1 MFLHKTQTKV
11 CGYFRGL
18 LSGLILL
25 SLSAAA
31 NATFI
36 SSNFVDNS
44 GYTAGVVSGLDW
56 DRGKMVRQ
64 THNTVLSLIT
74 RDSKSLRSVTTAVQF
89 DALVYNAGD
98 TDPLSGENYYILIPE
113 TRPLTLT
120 TGLLMTGASDNNS
133 GTFLVQESTSVSVP
147 EPSSL
152 LLMGIG
158 LVGLIFVRQRK

>member
-11 CGYFRGL
+11 CGYVRGL

-44 GYTAGVVSGLDW
+44 NYTTGVVSGPDW

-64 THNTVLSLIT
+64 THNAVLSLIT
-74 RDSKSLRSVTTAVQF
+74 RDSLSAGSIATAVQP
-89 DALVYNAGD
+89 DALFNNASD
-98 TDPLSGENYYILIPE
+98 IDPLSGANYYILIPE

-120 TGLLMTGASDNNS
+120 TGLLNTGTTYSNE
-133 GTFLVQESTSVSVP
+133 GTFLVRESTSVP

>member
-11 CGYFRGL
+11 CSYVRGL

-44 GYTAGVVSGLDW
+44 GYTAGVISGLNW
-56 DRGKMVRQ
+56 DKGKMVRQ

-74 RDSKSLRSVTTAVQF
+74 NDSLSLRSVTTAVQS
-89 DALVYNAGD
+89 DALVNNASD
-98 TDPLSGENYYILIPE
+98 IDPLSGANYYILIPE

-120 TGLLMTGASDNNS
+120 TGLLTTGASNS
-133 GTFLVQESTSVSVP
+133 NSETFLVRESTSVP

>member
-25 SLSAAA
+25 SLSAVA

-44 GYTAGVVSGLDW
+44 GYTAGVISGLNW
-56 DRGKMVRQ
+56 DKGKMVRQ

-74 RDSKSLRSVTTAVQF
+74 NDSLSLRSVTTAVQS
-89 DALVYNAGD
+89 DALVNNAGD
-98 TDPLSGENYYILIPE
+98 IDPLSGANYYILIPE

-120 TGLLMTGASDNNS
+120 TGLLTTGATNS
-133 GTFLVQESTSVSVP
+133 NAETFLVRESTSVP

-158 LVGLIFVRQRK
+158 LVGLKFVRQRK

>member
-11 CGYFRGL
+11 CGYVRGL

-44 GYTAGVVSGLDW
+44 GYTAGVISGLNW
-56 DRGKMVRQ
+56 DKGKMVRQ

-74 RDSKSLRSVTTAVQF
+74 SDSLSLRSVTTAVQS
-89 DALVYNAGD
+89 DALVNNAGD
-98 TDPLSGENYYILIPE
+98 IDPLSGANYYILIPE

-120 TGLLMTGASDNNS
+120 TGLLTTGATNS
-133 GTFLVQESTSVSVP
+133 NAETFLVRESTSVP